1 MFQIGPSLREAR
13 TRRGLSAAD
22 VHKAIRIRER
32 YLNALEDERW
42 DQLPGD
48 AYTKGFLRTYA
59 EFLGLDGQL
68 YVDEFNQRVAVHDEE
83 PLVPETLRRRRSRG
97 GGIAVRSAV
106 GLLLVAGLAAA
117 LAAWRH
123 SDSPSRPTVPSA
135 SAAVAPKAKP
145 HKHVQKASVEPAA
158 QRPTFTRIRAAA
170 SDSWLSVRIG
180 GPTGRELY
188 RGTLAQGQELKYGLK
203 QPLWVRMGRPAAL
216 DIRIGKTRVENL
228 PSSPANVLLT
238 KNGAKSA

>member
-1 MFQIGPSLREAR
+1 
-13 TRRGLSAAD
+13 
-22 VHKAIRIRER
+22 
-32 YLNALEDERW
+32 
-42 DQLPGD
+42 
-48 AYTKGFLRTYA
+48 
-59 EFLGLDGQL
+59 
-68 YVDEFNQRVAVHDEE
+68 
-83 PLVPETLRRRRSRG
+83 
-97 GGIAVRSAV
+97 
-106 GLLLVAGLAAA
+106 
-117 LAAWRH
+117 
-123 SDSPSRPTVPSA
+123 VPSA